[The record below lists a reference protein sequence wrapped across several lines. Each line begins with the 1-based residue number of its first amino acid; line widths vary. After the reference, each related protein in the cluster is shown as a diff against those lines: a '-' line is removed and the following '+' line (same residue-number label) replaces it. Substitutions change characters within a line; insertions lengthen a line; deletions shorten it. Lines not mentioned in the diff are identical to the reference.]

1 LEVDMARQATPMA
14 VIAADEADY
23 RRLGISRGSVQAWED
38 GARTDDRRGT
48 YEWWYFD
55 AHLDDG
61 AKLVVVFMNK
71 DLAAP
76 QKPLEPLIRID
87 LDLPDGRGFQK
98 LVRFPAESWSAA
110 ADHAD
115 VRIAGN
121 RFTGDLHTYRIT
133 ATLEEIDVDVTL
145 VADVGPWR
153 PETGYMLYGAER
165 DQEFAWLPSVPRGK
179 VTGRYSI
186 DGVAHRANGVGY
198 HDHNWGNV
206 GLPTIVH
213 DWYWARGSAG
223 PYSVIASLI
232 TAHEK
237 YGHEQLPIFML
248 ARDGAVVADDSRAVR
263 FDAEDVY
270 TDDLTGKPVANVTRY
285 TYDAGDDR
293 YVVTFTR
300 AKDLS
305 RSRMI
310 EGMHG
315 PKRALAT
322 LARFDGAY
330 LRFTGEV
337 RVERYRQDDRVEEF
351 SDNAIWELMYFG
363 HAR

>member
-1 LEVDMARQATPMA
+1 MARQATPAA

-23 RRLGISRGSVQAWED
+23 RRFGIRQGSVEPWED
-38 GARTDDRRGT
+38 GARTDNRRGT

-61 AKLVVVFMNK
+61 ATLVVVFMNK

-76 QKPLEPLIRID
+76 QKPLEPLIRLN
-87 LDLPDGRGFQK
+87 LDLPDGRTFEK
-98 LVRFPAESWSAA
+98 LVTFPAESWSAA
-110 ADHAD
+110 TDRAD

-121 RFTGDLHTYRIT
+121 RFTGDLHRYRIT
-133 ATLEEIDVDVTL
+133 AKLEEIDVDVTL
-145 VADVGPWR
+145 VGDVGPWR
-153 PETGYMLYGAER
+153 PGTGYMLYGAER
-165 DQEFAWLPSVPRGK
+165 DQEFAWLPSVPQGK
-179 VTGRYSI
+179 VTGHYSI
-186 DGVAHRANGVGY
+186 DGVVHTAGGIGY

-213 DWYWARGSAG
+213 DWYWARGKAG

-232 TAHEK
+232 TAHQK
-237 YGHEQLPIFML
+237 YDYEELPIFML

-263 FDAEDVY
+263 FDTEDVY

-285 TYDAGDDR
+285 TYDAGEDR

-300 AKDLS
+300 QKDLS

-310 EGMHG
+310 EGIHG

-330 LRFTGEV
+330 LRFTGQV
-337 RVERYRQDDRVEEF
+337 RVERFQHGDRVEDF
-351 SDNAIWELMYFG
+351 SDDAIWELMYFG